1 MLFLYFTAVC
11 IHNIMFRFTKGNAIL
26 NSFCFEICILQKPLK
41 CQYFG
46 RSLSLSNLLRYGI
59 LGYQQIQEQT
69 HIMCLTLLVFLQ
81 LTLYTS
87 CPSIQFLVFH
97 EVASQE
103 CGNKKQKHWKEY
115 HYFHSFCSHIN
126 QEVCNFSLLN
136 LNFQCSL
143 TLFRMSFFGAPHG
156 WVGGKKGPP
165 PPSLKAVTH
174 TRQ

>member
-1 MLFLYFTAVC
+1 
-11 IHNIMFRFTKGNAIL
+11 
-26 NSFCFEICILQKPLK
+26 
-41 CQYFG
+41 
-46 RSLSLSNLLRYGI
+46 
-59 LGYQQIQEQT
+59 
-69 HIMCLTLLVFLQ
+69 MCLTSLVFLQ

-143 TLFRMSFFGAPHG
+143 TLFRMSFFEAPHG

-165 PPSLKAVTH
+165 PLSKSCHTYPTMMKLGTVIPYPKKIQKYINHVTH
-174 TRQ
+174 LLSSADISIFSPEISKYWYIKKYRYRLYFDT